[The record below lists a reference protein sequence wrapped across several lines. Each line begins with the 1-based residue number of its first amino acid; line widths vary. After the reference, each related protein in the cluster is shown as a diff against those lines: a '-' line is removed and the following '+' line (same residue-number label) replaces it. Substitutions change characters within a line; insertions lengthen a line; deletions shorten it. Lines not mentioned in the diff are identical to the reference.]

1 MVDEFLRLPSR
12 PLLATALVLAT
23 VGLSACAEEDDNALA
38 PSLEPVVVPDIRGPE
53 DLDDPYVGLLDEA
66 FREDLEAYSQQEVT
80 LLAAVEEVMS
90 PRAFSVTSPG
100 GEDVDPVLVVTT
112 ADARNIDPQVG
123 QELVIAAT
131 PVEDFNAD
139 TATQELRLG
148 LDATKLEE
156 WDDDVYLLATI
167 LEEAP

>member
-1 MVDEFLRLPSR
+1 MLDLLGRPSTR

-23 VGLSACAEEDDNALA
+23 VGLSACGGEDDNALA
-38 PSLEPVVVPDIRGPE
+38 PSLEPAVVPDIRGQE
-53 DLDDPYVGLLDEA
+53 DLDDPYVGRLDEA
-66 FREDLEAYSQQEVT
+66 FREDLEAYSKQEVT
-80 LLAAVEEVMS
+80 LLAAVEEVIS
-90 PRAFSVTSPG
+90 PRAFTVASPA

-112 ADARNIDPQVG
+112 ADVRNIDPEVG

-131 PVEDFNAD
+131 PVEGFDAD
-139 TATQELRLG
+139 TATEELRLG
-148 LDATKLEE
+148 LDATELED